1 MAVMQLRG
9 ESAEPCAPRL
19 SCWEG
24 VWPGAATAQARPG
37 RPAPHGPSCPPP
49 ARCLCPPPLGPWGHP
64 AAPAGSAPALAGG
77 AGQEASSSALPR
89 AGTALAAPRWVPP
102 HSAPSALPL
111 TQPGRRDAAWIRTP
125 PTPLCRQ
132 RHTSPRGSEPPQAAS
147 QAGPDRRPGLSQ
159 GAFFVL
165 GLTPAQSHRA
175 VPSDRSWCRGPC
187 SPPPPRGSYGRNRPG
202 PLVAD
207 PGAKPHL
214 PCSAVPLTPR
224 ARDPRMLRR
233 EVSGAGGGAP
243 AANASHWCLMDS
255 GDRRICPDSG
265 PPCTRI
271 VRSGFAG
278 KEAREASRSDLRC
291 PARGDRC

>member
-24 VWPGAATAQARPG
+24 VWPGAATARARPG
-37 RPAPHGPSCPPP
+37 RPAPHGPSCPSP
-49 ARCLCPPPLGPWGHP
+49 ARCPCPPPLGPWGHP

-111 TQPGRRDAAWIRTP
+111 TQPGRRDAAWIHTP

-132 RHTSPRGSEPPQAAS
+132 RHMSSRGSEPHPQAAS

-159 GAFFVL
+159 GAFSML

-175 VPSDRSWCRGPC
+175 VPGAGDPAVRPLPGALTEGTGRAPWSQTRAPNRTSPALPCRSRLGPVTHAC
-187 SPPPPRGSYGRNRPG
+187 SEERSAEPGAGCPPRTP
-202 PLVAD
+202 PT
-207 PGAKPHL
+207 GA
-214 PCSAVPLTPR
+214 
-224 ARDPRMLRR
+224 
-233 EVSGAGGGAP
+233 
-243 AANASHWCLMDS
+243 
-255 GDRRICPDSG
+255 
-265 PPCTRI
+265 
-271 VRSGFAG
+271 
-278 KEAREASRSDLRC
+278 
-291 PARGDRC
+291 

>member
-24 VWPGAATAQARPG
+24 VWPGAATARARPG

-49 ARCLCPPPLGPWGHP
+49 ARCPCPPPLGPWGHP

-111 TQPGRRDAAWIRTP
+111 TQPGRRDAAWIHTT

-132 RHTSPRGSEPPQAAS
+132 RHMSSRGSEPPAPSRLPGWTRPSSRAQPGRLLHARTNACPKPS
-147 QAGPDRRPGLSQ
+147 GCSIRPFLVQGTLQSAPSPGLLRKEPAGPPGRRPGRQTAPPL
-159 GAFFVL
+159 L
-165 GLTPAQSHRA
+165 CRA
-175 VPSDRSWCRGPC
+175 
-187 SPPPPRGSYGRNRPG
+187 
-202 PLVAD
+202 AH
-207 PGAKPHL
+207 A
-214 PCSAVPLTPR
+214 
-224 ARDPRMLRR
+224 
-233 EVSGAGGGAP
+233 
-243 AANASHWCLMDS
+243 
-255 GDRRICPDSG
+255 SG
-265 PPCTRI
+265 P
-271 VRSGFAG
+271 
-278 KEAREASRSDLRC
+278 
-291 PARGDRC
+291 